1 MKSARVELMSDP
13 NSFKLGSNSAGDR
26 AALAA
31 AYDQYHLPIYHYI
44 YRQVVDVETAR
55 DLAAETFR
63 RFLTAVKQGHGPR
76 DNLKAWLY
84 QTAHHLV
91 IDYYRRQKHRNHL
104 ALDDDLIEAEDDPV
118 HSAEIHLSAEQ
129 VSAALGCLNPEQ
141 RQVIVLKYLENFSN
155 AEVAGII
162 GKTMGAVKSIQH
174 RALVAL
180 RSELTRQEQKVPV

>member
-1 MKSARVELMSDP
+1 MSDP
-13 NSFKLGSNSAGDR
+13 NLLKLGSGSAGDR

-44 YRQVVDVETAR
+44 YRQVVEVETAR

-63 RFLTAVKQGHGPR
+63 RLLTAVKQGQGPR

-91 IDYYRRQKHRNHL
+91 IDHYRRQKHRNHL
-104 ALDDDLIEAEDDPV
+104 ALDDDLIDADDDPA
-118 HSAEIHLSAEQ
+118 HSAEVHLSAAQ
-129 VSAALGCLNPEQ
+129 VSAALHCLNPEQ
-141 RQVIVLKYLENFSN
+141 RQVIVLKYLEGLSN
-155 AEVAGII
+155 AEVSAIV
-162 GKTMGAVKSIQH
+162 GKPVGAVKSIQH

-180 RSELTRQEQKVPV
+180 RSELTRNEKKVLV

>member
-1 MKSARVELMSDP
+1 MSEPSLSRV
-13 NSFKLGSNSAGDR
+13 GSEPVSDR

-31 AYDQYHLPIYHYI
+31 AYDQYHLPIYRYI
-44 YRQVVDVETAR
+44 YRQVGEVETAR

-63 RFLTAVKQGHGPR
+63 HLLTAAKQGHGPR

-104 ALDDDLIEAEDDPV
+104 PLAEDLIDLGDDPV
-118 HSAEIHLSAEQ
+118 RSAEGHLTAEQ
-129 VSAALGCLNPEQ
+129 VRAALHSLTPEQ
-141 RQVIVLKYLENFSN
+141 QQVIVLKYLEGLSN
-155 AEVAGII
+155 AEVAEIT
-162 GKTMGAVKSIQH
+162 GKPVGAVKSLQH

-180 RSELTRQEQKVPV
+180 RTELTRKQEKVFL